1 MARANPSRSWANYRK
16 AIAAELLVQSW
27 AELSD
32 SVFIAAWDY
41 EETPDEEE
49 EEVESLD
56 EGFHL
61 DMAQKSDDEEIME
74 MRQQPLEDE

>member
-1 MARANPSRSWANYRK
+1 MEHYGGKCTK
-16 AIAAELLVQSW
+16 AIAAELLLQSW

-41 EETPDEEE
+41 EETPGEDD

-56 EGFHL
+56 ERFHL
-61 DMAQKSDDEEIME
+61 DMAQRAMTGKF
-74 MRQQPLEDE
+74 